1 MAIDGALVLV
11 LMAIGAIILV
21 RYWRKVL
28 WLFLVL
34 AATGTCYGFLNVA
47 EVMQR

>member
-1 MAIDGALVLV
+1 MPHNDALVLV
-11 LMAIGAIILV
+11 LMMIAAIILV
-21 RYWRKVL
+21 RYWRKVI

-34 AATGTCYGFLNVA
+34 AVTGTCYGFLNIA